1 MRDEPIGPV
10 ALRGA
15 NIGRYFFNDEP
26 KQGEPKY
33 LLVHKFLQAQGPD
46 TKAFDHKFTRIGYQ
60 RGAAIDNWRRIIAT
74 IIDADN
80 FCSDTINYITSPKG
94 VAQGVALA
102 LYAVLALLNSSLW
115 EWRFRLTSTNNHV
128 NAYEIDG
135 MPFPQFAFGTP
146 ENKRA
151 AVVEQ
156 AKQIYR
162 HSLADGGP
170 TAVIAFVAEQFAAKP
185 ERSDVVHD
193 LLAFLAEQMTAL
205 NREKRAAAKQF
216 LTDLKDF
223 HGIDAHALKP
233 KTKLDEFWRLEAA
246 DVFAHFRVNKLRLKD
261 ADEEKIRARF
271 QNAKDKL
278 VPLESSLALTDDLID
293 EIVYRLYAL
302 SPDEIKLV
310 KETSRP

>member
-1 MRDEPIGPV
+1 DEFLKG
-10 ALRGA
+10 
-15 NIGRYFFNDEP
+15 
-26 KQGEPKY
+26 
-33 LLVHKFLQAQGPD
+33 HKTD
-46 TKAFDHKFTRIGYQ
+46 TKSFDHKDVRIGYQ
-60 RGAAIDNWRRIIAT
+60 RGSAIDNWRRIIAT
-74 IIDADN
+74 IIDAGN
-80 FCSDTINYITSPKG
+80 FCTDTINYITRPKT
-94 VAQGVALA
+94 LDIN
-102 LYAVLALLNSSLW
+102 AVLGLMNSSLW

-233 KTKLDEFWRLEAA
+233 K
-246 DVFAHFRVNKLRLKD
+246 
-261 ADEEKIRARF
+261 
-271 QNAKDKL
+271 
-278 VPLESSLALTDDLID
+278 
-293 EIVYRLYAL
+293 
-302 SPDEIKLV
+302 
-310 KETSRP
+310 